1 MSIFINYCLAS
12 QVIRKNFRTICRCL
26 PLNYKDKVLESLGVE
41 APNSF
46 LKDMDPEKF
55 NERTIMLL
63 MMTTIRSN
71 EDVLHFFDVLEQKV
85 DDKASTGVIEI
96 LKHGNSNY

>member
-1 MSIFINYCLAS
+1 MNYYLAL
-12 QVIRKNFRTICRCL
+12 QVLKKNFKTICRCL
-26 PLNYKDKVLESLGVE
+26 PLNYKDKFLESLGVQ

-46 LKDMDPEKF
+46 LSELRNMDPEEF
-55 NERTIMLL
+55 NENTMISL

-71 EDVLHFFDVLEQKV
+71 EDVIHFFDVLEQMV
-85 DDKASTGVIEI
+85 DDEASAGVIEI